1 MNYDKLPKRIAN
13 WLKKNREKFGTK
25 DGLPGFYHRRDLFR
39 AIHPGSK
46 VMVQNCHGGAS
57 CSQFAGGSRT
67 NPAATTGDH
76 ADAARQSKPILPCF
90 GHWIRTHEFLL

>member
-46 VMVQNCHGGAS
+46 VMVQNCHGGLMVGKAVMV
-57 CSQFAGGSRT
+57 FRGHAVLNGGGPYGT
-67 NPAATTGDH
+67 PLI
-76 ADAARQSKPILPCF
+76 ADASNTVYCEGIQL
-90 GHWIRTHEFLL
+90 